1 MAEFRPRFPKKSN
14 RRLYQ
19 KGWFYEQEAK
29 KIIYKKLFDAGLKC
43 FLIKAPY
50 GYPFDFSAF
59 IPPNSIYF
67 WEIRFTYKNYVYI
80 SKKKIE
86 KTKQK
91 IKGYNGF
98 VFKYFVLAFFGGKYN
113 YEIFEINLV
122 EKPRDYL
129 IKKNKK
135 EEKRDNR
142 K

>member
-50 GYPFDFSAF
+50 GYPFDFLAF
-59 IPPNSIYF
+59 IPPNCIYF

-80 SKKKIE
+80 SRKKIE
-86 KTKQK
+86 RSKQK

-98 VFKYFVLAFFGGKYN
+98 VFKYFVLVFFGSKYF
-113 YEIFEINLV
+113 YEIFEIDLSK
-122 EKPRDYL
+122 KPRDYL
-129 IKKNKK
+129 IKKQTENKI
-135 EEKRDNR
+135 EEK
-142 K
+142 KG